1 MLGLVIALLATLTS
15 VQILS
20 QQNIL
25 ERELAHREK
34 LMREKTLQRGQML
47 SNNLANQVAI
57 EMAAYNLS
65 KVTEL
70 IYTAVKDDPELAYG
84 LLMDCERVVYVHT
97 QQQALEYETLSAPAD
112 FFAVAQKQPAQ
123 QTLSKDHEEIAEF
136 ISPIQMSTQVWGVL
150 RLGFSMELVSK
161 EMVQS
166 RQEINEQIRIMVI
179 KSVITAIIFLFFG
192 FIMVVMIST
201 KITTP
206 LMKLTNAARELAKGN
221 FSTRHL
227 VYSKYQDE
235 INVLSS
241 TFDEM
246 ITNLKRSYRQLE
258 QHNKAYERFVPR
270 EFLKLLN
277 KKNLINVQLGDHVQ
291 QEMTILFS
299 DIRDFTAFSEKM
311 TPEDNFKFINAYLGQ
326 MEVIISQHHGFI
338 DKYIGDGIMALFPN
352 ADEAVTA
359 AIAMSKQLAL
369 YNQTRGRPGRPII
382 KIGIGINTGSL
393 MLGTIGS
400 QNRMDSTVISDAVN
414 LASRIEGLT
423 KIYGATLLISEPTY
437 HKLADPSQYQ
447 VRVIDATKVKGKA
460 ADVTVYEVFDTEQPE
475 SITLKNQTLST
486 FKEGFVLYHC
496 EQFNDARPF
505 FEQVLQVNPNDR
517 TAQIYLE
524 RCDKILSMTMP
535 EKSKILVVDDI
546 PINIKLLS
554 NLLMSNHFEVVI
566 ATDGRFALEVVN
578 LKAPDLILLDIMM
591 PDMSGFEVCKQLK
604 ANPKTQD
611 IPIIFISGLS
621 ETADKVNGF
630 NLGAVD
636 YITKPFQQAE
646 VLARVKTHLYLSHL
660 QQQASWCLKK
670 VNQKEAT

>member
-25 ERELAHREK
+25 ERELLYRER
-34 LMREKTLQRGQML
+34 LMREKTHQRGQML

-70 IYTAVKDDPELAYG
+70 IQTAVVENPELAYSI
-84 LLMDCERVVYVHT
+84 LMDNRRTVYIHT
-97 QQQALEYETLSAPAD
+97 QQPALEYKTLSASAD
-112 FFAVAQKQPAQ
+112 FFAVDQKQPAQ
-123 QTLSKDHEEIAEF
+123 QTLTQDHEEIVEF
-136 ISPIQMSTQVWGVL
+136 ITPIQMSNQIWGVL

-161 EMVQS
+161 EMAKFQ
-166 RQEINEQIRIMVI
+166 QEINEQIRIMII
-179 KSVITAIIFLFFG
+179 KSLITAIIFLLFS
-192 FIMVVMIST
+192 FIIVVMIST

-206 LMKLTNAARELAKGN
+206 LIKLTEAARELAKGN
-221 FSTRHL
+221 FSTRLL

-235 INVLSS
+235 INVLSN

-246 ITNLKRSYRQLE
+246 ITNLKRSYKQLE
-258 QHNKAYERFVPR
+258 QHNKANERFVPR

-277 KKNLINVQLGDHVQ
+277 KKNLINVQLGEYVQ

-299 DIRDFTAFSEKM
+299 DIRDFTTFSEKM
-311 TPEDNFKFINAYLGQ
+311 TPEDNFKFINSYLGQ
-326 MEVIISQHHGFI
+326 MEAIISQHKGFI
-338 DKYIGDGIMALFPN
+338 DKYIGDGIMALFLN
-352 ADEAVTA
+352 ADDAVKA
-359 AIAMSKQLAL
+359 AIAMSKQLTL

-400 QNRMDSTVISDAVN
+400 QNRMDTTVISDAVN
-414 LASRIEGLT
+414 LASRIEDLT
-423 KIYGATLLISEPTY
+423 KIYGATLLISEPTC

-447 VRVIDATKVKGKA
+447 VRVIDTTKVKGKA
-460 ADVTVYEVFDTEQPE
+460 IEVTIYEVFDADPPE
-475 SITLKNQTLST
+475 SITLKNQTLPT

-496 EQFNDARPF
+496 EHFNDARPF
-505 FEQVLQVNPNDR
+505 FEQVLQVNSNDK

-535 EKSKILVVDDI
+535 KKSKILLVDDT
-546 PINIKLLS
+546 PINLKLLS
-554 NLLMSNHFEVVI
+554 NFLKSNDFEVVVAI
-566 ATDGRFALEVVN
+566 NGKFALEIVN
-578 LKAPDLILLDIMM
+578 SKRPHLILLDIMM

-604 ANPKTQD
+604 ANPKTHD
-611 IPIIFISGLS
+611 IPIIFVSGMS
-621 ETADKVNGF
+621 ETADKVKAF
-630 NLGAVD
+630 KLGGVD
-636 YITKPFQQAE
+636 YITKPFQREE

-660 QQQASWCLKK
+660 QQQASWYIKNL
-670 VNQKEAT
+670 N